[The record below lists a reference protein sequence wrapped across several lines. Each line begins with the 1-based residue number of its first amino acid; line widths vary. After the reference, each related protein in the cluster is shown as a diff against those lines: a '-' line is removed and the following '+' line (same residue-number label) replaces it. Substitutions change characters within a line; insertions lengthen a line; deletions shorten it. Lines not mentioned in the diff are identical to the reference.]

1 MYHSS
6 QISTGNTRNFYENL
20 FSDDSS
26 VTPSPLS
33 QVSMTLLEH
42 PPNVHISG
50 LELIQG
56 IESMNSSTSNS
67 CSDMDISSGN
77 SQSSNSNSESS
88 YISYASYDSGDSQGI
103 HVTKLQSPLNSSITT
118 EPSMAYD
125 EDNITDTSP
134 VYTFLDEEEIS
145 NLLGENVKLPEP
157 EKKETLEERNIDI
170 IASFNVRNKYDH
182 STAAELMLKEK
193 LSFLAVQEPFAS
205 SHKVAESWK
214 AYQKLE
220 LDSARITCF
229 ETPYQMILFDA
240 WKWGG
245 RVISQFQSLQYGRVA
260 SIAFDLGKGVQIGI
274 ISIYAPT
281 RNSTNIDLLE
291 DSSHPSMRITNNL
304 VQKILSKWKKL
315 FPDMATM
322 ILGDFQET
330 ISTSDR
336 DNLGKFRL
344 DPSQD
349 GVIMGLNASHESIV
363 RKMNPDTSYVT
374 RFGEEGARGIDHI
387 FFPSDERFTNM
398 CIDAK
403 IQRDLGANYF
413 PSDHSLITC
422 SIVRDEQNNNCSGHD
437 KVKYDY
443 NKIFQIKLTQS
454 GLLGKDLQ
462 FDDTQFMDCKRV
474 QDQLKLFK
482 NIQRITGDD
491 APRTT
496 AFLTEI
502 EDRVDALFRSLW
514 HDGVAQQVKG
524 PENKLVEISDA
535 HAAEI
540 SFILN
545 RFNSA
550 IKTVMLDL
558 KLSHDRNNN
567 DSAGT
572 TRGRLIKRNGFKIFN
587 NLPVPTKLRYVKKE
601 IEAKLNQVQK
611 NIYWLKEYKIRT
623 LHESSSKSSME
634 LDSFWKQWETILKT
648 DVLLNKA
655 TAATKAYSE
664 EDTERILHA
673 SAIKSAGNRK

>member
-1 MYHSS
+1 
-6 QISTGNTRNFYENL
+6 
-20 FSDDSS
+20 
-26 VTPSPLS
+26 
-33 QVSMTLLEH
+33 
-42 PPNVHISG
+42 
-50 LELIQG
+50 
-56 IESMNSSTSNS
+56 
-67 CSDMDISSGN
+67 
-77 SQSSNSNSESS
+77 
-88 YISYASYDSGDSQGI
+88 
-103 HVTKLQSPLNSSITT
+103 
-118 EPSMAYD
+118 
-125 EDNITDTSP
+125 
-134 VYTFLDEEEIS
+134 
-145 NLLGENVKLPEP
+145 
-157 EKKETLEERNIDI
+157 
-170 IASFNVRNKYDH
+170 
-182 STAAELMLKEK
+182 
-193 LSFLAVQEPFAS
+193 
-205 SHKVAESWK
+205 
-214 AYQKLE
+214 
-220 LDSARITCF
+220 
-229 ETPYQMILFDA
+229 
-240 WKWGG
+240 
-245 RVISQFQSLQYGRVA
+245 
-260 SIAFDLGKGVQIGI
+260 
-274 ISIYAPT
+274 
-281 RNSTNIDLLE
+281 
-291 DSSHPSMRITNNL
+291 MRITNNL

-330 ISTSDR
+330 ISASDR

-514 HDGVAQQVKG
+514 HYGVAQQVKG